1 MSGGINSYRFKLQY
15 RSVQEAELEKR
26 SELTRRL
33 KELGVKVNQ
42 PDEMSLEQ
50 LELLVNHH
58 RTTVEKRIT
67 QEQLEVARLNGLT
80 KDDVHKRVDDLN
92 WDVDNAVKVKKVKET
107 KAERRHAE
115 KRKWHA
121 C

>member
-15 RSVQEAELEKR
+15 KRVQEAELKKR

-42 PDEMSLEQ
+42 PDEMSVEQ
-50 LELLVNHH
+50 LELPSSD
-58 RTTVEKRIT
+58 K
-67 QEQLEVARLNGLT
+67 
-80 KDDVHKRVDDLN
+80 
-92 WDVDNAVKVKKVKET
+92 
-107 KAERRHAE
+107 
-115 KRKWHA
+115 